1 MVDASCV
8 VDHVQ
13 QGNQLGH
20 FDSLHDGGIHQL
32 YDTSE
37 RVLTCLHL
45 VTGWVSSAR
54 PCLGCECCVRIPS
67 MLLVPSNESSL
78 FPVEADEAA
87 RFGNFPP
94 L

>member
-20 FDSLHDGGIHQL
+20 FDSLHDGEIHQL
-32 YDTSE
+32 QDTSE

-45 VTGWVSSAR
+45 GHR
-54 PCLGCECCVRIPS
+54 MG
-67 MLLVPSNESSL
+67 
-78 FPVEADEAA
+78 
-87 RFGNFPP
+87 
-94 L
+94 